1 MLTRKLLTS
10 LTLIVVCGGW
20 VRAQN
25 PDGMAEPGQPTS
37 ARPGLL
43 SKIAIDQ
50 RIGQQLPMDL
60 PFVDDSG
67 KPAKFGDYFGK
78 RPVVLAL
85 VYYECPMLCT
95 QVLN

>member
-1 MLTRKLLTS
+1 MATRKLLIS
-10 LTLIVVCGGW
+10 LTLVALSISAVA
-20 VRAQN
+20 AQN

-50 RIGQQLPMDL
+50 RIGHQVPLDL

-67 KPAKFGDYFGK
+67 TPAKLGDYFGK

-85 VYYECPMLCT
+85 V
-95 QVLN
+95 